1 MSTQHKLEL
10 SNISIISDCVGSK
23 GRESNVGDAIPGL
36 VALDFIRKQT
46 EQASKSHSSMLS
58 ASAPASRV
66 PALFEFLA

>member
-1 MSTQHKLEL
+1 M
-10 SNISIISDCVGSK
+10 
-23 GRESNVGDAIPGL
+23 GDAIPGL